1 MIRSIQETSNHIISK
16 LRWDT
21 SFDQKA
27 KASELQERL
36 SGWSRMNMQKEIID
50 IFDNVCPPEQTWR
63 IDLLELDLGLINF
76 NDLEFELAIKL
87 RRMLNEILIDLIIH
101 SNNTGRSNIE
111 ILNEDTSHISVL
123 RSFLL
128 EGVMPWNYKPI
139 SGSVNQL
146 MVYQLQ
152 NNRQQLIA
160 MLREVGVT
168 QENVR
173 KRIVWQINDA
183 GIIKIIEGLEP
194 NNHSQI
200 IDFSAE
206 MVKIQMKETVVQA
219 GTADFK
225 KNLWF
230 WILNYL
236 LTERGT
242 IFSKVAFM
250 KSSIRQMAAYYNVA
264 YDELLDLIARA
275 VDSVSKTSGVK
286 SEFILTLKTLSK
298 ENKPSKNKT
307 TAPFEN
313 TMALHGRLKQ
323 LFNNRL
329 LRKSAAIKTEFNELV
344 AGLSKQDQQ
353 AFRELILS
361 VGNSDGLWLH
371 AINDLND
378 ASLEAIIAAL
388 NPVNTIMIRENIY
401 FLHKLEKKFSPAIN
415 RKKLWIIAI
424 EFLHQQKNSSFNN
437 STFLN
442 YCIAALSKKN
452 KMLKCDL
459 LDQLMSTSVVASA
472 KTIATL
478 DIYKELNAVFVEAL
492 TEKDTTFFKNNFE
505 ELIKMFS
512 GHIRSGSMNAE
523 LARTLKKSLLRNIQ
537 LQPGPALQS
546 LMDYAD
552 KKSLREIFPY
562 VLNDYSARLLIKHV
576 KGQTETVLMV
586 IQQVLIELKAL
597 EKTATLAA
605 KITEIIFIK
614 ALELIVLYPSATP
627 SRFLELL
634 LDTISEDSAIFKTA
648 SFSLFTELLF
658 RNEKI
663 STIGI
668 SKTTA
673 AELVKKYVMNSRHTI
688 PERINLL
695 IAASTNKQAE
705 VEKKLKSGFSA
716 KEFEQLKTLKNK
728 EREALLNCLVPGG
741 QQLMEAWVK
750 EYTTLLISGTGHL
763 PEKEIAQL
771 LTTLYWKCI
780 LNYKD
785 HNGKKEMLKRS
796 FKIAV
801 WYSFSVKEKNTYTE
815 SFLKDS
821 AGVEVEKMLQQAM
834 QHATEKNTNAL
845 VSISVMKDKH
855 SGLLPGQKIM
865 MNEPVNSVLTSE
877 KNESE
882 KVPVAEL
889 QKVESKDLLIQ
900 LTLYIISHKEI
911 PIWFQNTNELKSE
924 TLLNEIIMHYPVTFF
939 DVMKQEVITEQQFS
953 WLHRSVDFKAI
964 LRIVGTLN
972 KNKQTQLSIFEG
984 MYYSMG
990 KVAVKGI
997 SANEIQYLLFRK
1009 LIKAWTSNNWRIIST
1024 ENIWNELTWDV
1035 CVKRNVAK
1043 KEWMLGIEKIKNNFP
1058 LSLQISLEQ
1067 LKDRE
1072 HVAAS
1077 DKTIAPKIIPVQL
1090 KTNFSK
1096 TIKGGIPLKNAGLVL
1111 ISNYVEILFDRL
1123 GITAARKFTDET
1135 MRTDAPHYLQYVVTG
1150 LSNTEEA
1157 LLPLN
1162 KVLCGLPLSEPLR
1175 SGIDITDEKKKLING
1190 LLNAMIGYW
1199 PAIGTCSTAGFRG
1212 NWLVRDGLLLEH
1224 EDKWELTVE
1233 KRAYDILIHKSPF
1246 SFSIIKF
1253 PWMIKPLHVTWP
1265 Y

>member
-1 MIRSIQETSNHIISK
+1 MQETSNHIISK
-16 LRWDT
+16 FRWDT

-36 SGWSRMNMQKEIID
+36 SGWSRTNMQKEIID

-87 RRMLNEILIDLIIH
+87 RQMLNEMLIDLIIH
-101 SNNTGRSNIE
+101 ANNTGRSNIE

-128 EGVMPWNYKPI
+128 EGVMPWNYKPVG
-139 SGSVNQL
+139 GSVNQL
-146 MVYQLQ
+146 MVYQLK

-173 KRIVWQINDA
+173 KRIAWQINDA

-219 GTADFK
+219 ATADFK

-250 KSSIRQMAAYYNVA
+250 KSSIRQMAAYYNVS

-286 SEFILTLKTLSK
+286 SEFILTLKILSE
-298 ENKPSKNKT
+298 ENKSSKNKT
-307 TAPFEN
+307 SKPLEDTAAF
-313 TMALHGRLKQ
+313 HDRLKH
-323 LFNNRL
+323 LFNNGL
-329 LRKSAAIKTEFNELV
+329 LRKSAALKTEFNELV
-344 AGLSKQDQQ
+344 VGLFKQDQQ

-361 VGNSDGLWLH
+361 VENSQELWAH

-388 NPVNTIMIRENIY
+388 SPVNTIMIRENIY
-401 FLHKLEKKFSPAIN
+401 FLHKLGKKLNPAIN
-415 RKKLWIIAI
+415 RKTLWIIAI
-424 EFLHQQKNSSFNN
+424 AFLHQQKNDSFNN
-437 STFLN
+437 SSFLN
-442 YCIAALSKKN
+442 YCITALSKKN
-452 KMLKCDL
+452 KMFQSHL
-459 LDQLMSTSVVASA
+459 LDQLMNTSVSASL
-472 KTIATL
+472 KTIATM
-478 DIYKELNAVFVEAL
+478 DIYKELSSVFIATL
-492 TEKDTTFFKNNFE
+492 TKKDTTFFKNNFE
-505 ELIKMFS
+505 ELIKMLDEQIS
-512 GHIRSGSMNAE
+512 SGSMDKE
-523 LARTLKKSLLRNIQ
+523 LVRTLKKSLLRNIQ
-537 LQPGPALQS
+537 LQPRPALQL

-552 KKSLREIFPY
+552 KKSLRKIFPY
-562 VLNDYSARLLIKHV
+562 VLNDYSARLLMKHV
-576 KGQTETVLMV
+576 KGQTELVLMA

-597 EKTATLAA
+597 EKTTALAA
-605 KITEIIFIK
+605 KITEIVFIK
-614 ALELIVLYPSATP
+614 VLELIVLYPSATP

-634 LDTISEDSAIFKTA
+634 LDAISEDGAISKTA
-648 SFSLFTELLF
+648 SFSVFTELLF
-658 RNEKI
+658 SNEKL
-663 STIGI
+663 SAIGI
-668 SKTTA
+668 SKTTV
-673 AELVKKYVMNSRHTI
+673 AELVKRYVMNSEHTI
-688 PERINLL
+688 TERTNLL
-695 IAASTNKQAE
+695 IAASQNKQTE
-705 VEKKLKSGFSA
+705 IEKKLKSGFSA

-728 EREALLNCLVPGG
+728 EREALLNCLVRGG
-741 QQLMEAWVK
+741 QQLMEALVK
-750 EYTTLLISGTGHL
+750 EYKALLLAETGHL

-796 FKIAV
+796 FKTAV
-801 WYSFSVKEKNTYTE
+801 WYSFSVKEKNAYTE
-815 SFLKDS
+815 NSLKDS
-821 AGVEVEKMLQQAM
+821 AGAEVGKVLQQAM
-834 QHATEKNTNAL
+834 QQHATEKDINAQ

-855 SGLLPGQKIM
+855 SGLLPGQKII
-865 MNEPVNSVLTSE
+865 MNESVNRLLTLE
-877 KNESE
+877 INESG
-882 KVPVAEL
+882 KVPVDEL
-889 QKVESKDLLIQ
+889 QKVERKGLLIQ
-900 LTLYIISHKEI
+900 LTLYMISHKEI
-911 PIWFQNTNELKSE
+911 PVWFQNTNELKTE
-924 TLLNEIIMHYPVTFF
+924 MLLNEIIMHYPVTFF
-939 DVMKQEVITEQQFS
+939 DVVKQEIITEQQFG
-953 WLHRSVDFKAI
+953 WLHGSVDFKTLLHAI
-964 LRIVGTLN
+964 GTLN
-972 KNKQTQLSIFEG
+972 KNKQAQLSVFERL
-984 MYYSMG
+984 YYSMG
-990 KVAVKGI
+990 IIAVKGI
-997 SANEIQYLLFRK
+997 SANEIQYLFFRK
-1009 LIKAWTSNNWRIIST
+1009 LIKAWTSGNWRIISA

-1035 CVKRNVAK
+1035 CVKREVVK
-1043 KEWMLGIEKIKNNFP
+1043 KEWMLGIEKIKNHFP
-1058 LSLQISLEQ
+1058 LSLQVSLGQ

-1072 HVAAS
+1072 HTAAG
-1077 DKTIAPKIIPVQL
+1077 DKIMVPKILPIQL
-1090 KTNFSK
+1090 KTNFSE
-1096 TIKGGIPLKNAGLVL
+1096 TIKGGIPVKNAGLVL

-1123 GITAARKFTDET
+1123 GMTAARKFTDET

-1150 LSNTEEA
+1150 LSNTEES

-1175 SGIDITDEKKKLING
+1175 AGINITDEKKKLING

-1199 PAIGTCSTAGFRG
+1199 PAIGNCSTDGFRG
-1212 NWLVRDGLLLEH
+1212 NWLVREGLLMEH
-1224 EDKWELTVE
+1224 KDKWELTVE

-1253 PWMIKPLHVTWP
+1253 PWMSKPLHVTWP